1 VEDDPWAGPEGVTGV
16 ETYMDFSSDED
27 VGFVIAVA
35 DLEGFEYGG
44 EVKGVV
50 NGVGVRL

>member
-1 VEDDPWAGPEGVTGV
+1 VEDDPRAGPEGATGV
-16 ETYMDFSSDED
+16 ETYMDFGGDED
-27 VGFVIAVA
+27 VGFVVAVA

-50 NGVGVRL
+50 DGVGVRS